1 MLGIVVLGMVLCKEM
16 LFKDWWYIK
25 NCCSRIGGMLGI
37 VVLLL
42 VVQYVRN
49 CGSRI
54 GSLLAIV
61 VLGF

>member
-1 MLGIVVLGMVLCKEM
+1 
-16 LFKDWWYIK
+16 
-25 NCCSRIGGMLGI
+25 MLGI

-54 GSLLAIV
+54 GSLLAIA